1 MAGTVPPR
9 VSCKIAV
16 KVTPNARADELRG
29 FSGDT
34 LLVRLNAPPVDGKAN
49 AALVRFVA
57 TCLDLPRSAV
67 SIARGATGRN
77 KLIEI
82 AGLSREDAVARLA
95 R

>member
-1 MAGTVPPR
+1 MNRTGQPR
-9 VSCKIAV
+9 ASCKIAV

-29 FSGDT
+29 FAGDT

-57 TCLDLPRSAV
+57 KYLDLPRSAV
-67 SIARGATGRN
+67 AIAHGASGRN
-77 KLIEI
+77 KLLVVT
-82 AGLSREDAVARLA
+82 GLTREEAVARLN